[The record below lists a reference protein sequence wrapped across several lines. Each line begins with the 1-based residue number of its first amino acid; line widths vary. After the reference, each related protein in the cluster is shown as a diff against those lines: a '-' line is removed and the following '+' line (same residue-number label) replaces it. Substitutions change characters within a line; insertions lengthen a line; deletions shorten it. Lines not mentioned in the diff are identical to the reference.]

1 MTRFGQV
8 IIPILTVASVLFGE
22 AIFYTLVVMR
32 HDRVPFS
39 GSLLN
44 AIVVHLWEIERKGNG
59 VLSLV
64 FALIGAGYA
73 VYAARKP
80 KFKAAFQPLGTP
92 GVTHS

>member
-1 MTRFGQV
+1 M
-8 IIPILTVASVLFGE
+8 IPDLCEQCGGPVSEAAKFCLKCGNRAGRPPATSFKLLTL
-22 AIFYTLVVMR
+22 IF
-32 HDRVPFS
+32 
-39 GSLLN
+39 
-44 AIVVHLWEIERKGNG
+44 
-59 VLSLV
+59 